1 MSKDKLVWIIKSL
14 SILYQAFY
22 GLSLFE
28 YWVFFA
34 NEHLEACLRAY
45 AGALVFG
52 KWTTEA
58 AQGGARWGEQESLNS
73 RKGQRKARLANAWAP
88 YTQSSYSKVS
98 RETVPLMHHEPATPY
113 GGIHFFPS

>member
-1 MSKDKLVWIIKSL
+1 MSKDKLVWIINTL

-34 NEHLEACLRAY
+34 NVYEHLEACLRTY

-52 KWTTEA
+52 K
-58 AQGGARWGEQESLNS
+58 
-73 RKGQRKARLANAWAP
+73 
-88 YTQSSYSKVS
+88 
-98 RETVPLMHHEPATPY
+98 
-113 GGIHFFPS
+113 